1 VAAAQVL
8 IVDDEAE
15 VREGI
20 AQLLRS
26 AGFSSVGVAN
36 GAEALDLLR
45 GGFPAQAIVLDLMMP
60 VMDGWEFRREQL
72 RDPRLVHIPVVVLS
86 ALSDAWVEG
95 IPTTLPKPIDFARL
109 KAHLV
114 ELTAT
119 DSHAPRF
126 GW

>member
-1 VAAAQVL
+1 MAARVL
-8 IVDDEAE
+8 IVDDEPE
-15 VREGI
+15 VRDGI

-26 AGFSSVGVAN
+26 AGYEPAGAAN

-45 GGFPAQAIVLDLMMP
+45 GGLSTQAILLDLMMP

-95 IPTTLPKPIDFARL
+95 LPATLPKPIDFAQL
-109 KAHLV
+109 KAHLN
-114 ELTAT
+114 ELTGVDTLTA
-119 DSHAPRF
+119 RI
-126 GW
+126 GR